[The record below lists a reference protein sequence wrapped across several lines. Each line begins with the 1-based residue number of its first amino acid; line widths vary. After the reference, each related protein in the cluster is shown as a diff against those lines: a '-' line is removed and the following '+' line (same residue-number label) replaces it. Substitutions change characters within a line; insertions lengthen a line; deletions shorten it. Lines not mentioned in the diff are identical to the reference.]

1 MEAEQIQEMKDKPFN
16 EKVSKND
23 EDKPFNEK
31 DSQINFLKKSLNKKQ
46 KQLLE
51 ISLLEKGLSQK
62 PNKKSSQ
69 KLDEPKDKKDVKESN
84 EEKKVFDLFDI
95 SGVIIKD
102 PGMKN
107 VINLDYHLVIKSH
120 GRNRVRFGKAEVNII
135 ERLINMIAVPGHRG
149 KKHRLIT
156 NWATGKYS
164 TNAKTLIESFKIIE
178 NKTKKN
184 PIQVLVEAIEN
195 GSPKDEVTMIQYGG
209 ARYPQAVDCSPHRRI
224 SLALRN
230 IVHGAQDKAFG
241 KKKSFVYALAD
252 EIIATANSSGDSVAY
267 TKRNELEK
275 QADAAR

>member
-1 MEAEQIQEMKDKPFN
+1 MKEMREIIKMKAETEQIQETK
-16 EKVSKND
+16 E
-23 EDKPFNEK
+23 
-31 DSQINFLKKSLNKKQ
+31 
-46 KQLLE
+46 E
-51 ISLLEKGLSQK
+51 I
-62 PNKKSSQ
+62 
-69 KLDEPKDKKDVKESN
+69 VKENIKISKHIN
-84 EEKKVFDLFDI
+84 EEMKVFDLFDI
-95 SGVIIKD
+95 SSVEIKD

-107 VINLDYHLVIKSH
+107 VINLDYKLVIKSR

-156 NWATGKYS
+156 SWATGKYN
-164 TNAKTLIESFKIIE
+164 TNAKTVIDAFKIIE
-178 NKTKKN
+178 KKTGKN

-230 IVHGAQDKAFG
+230 IVHGSQDKAFG
-241 KKKSFVYALAD
+241 KKKPFKQALA
-252 EIIATANSSGDSVAY
+252 EELIATANSSGDSVAY

>member
-1 MEAEQIQEMKDKPFN
+1 MKQDKMEAEQIQI
-16 EKVSKND
+16 EKENKT
-23 EDKPFNEK
+23 
-31 DSQINFLKKSLNKKQ
+31 IKS
-46 KQLLE
+46 
-51 ISLLEKGLSQK
+51 
-62 PNKKSSQ
+62 
-69 KLDEPKDKKDVKESN
+69 DN
-84 EEKKVFDLFDI
+84 EEMKVFDLFDI
-95 SGVIIKD
+95 SNIVIKD